1 MKKLG
6 IIFVTIAALLAYG
19 PVYGG
24 DIFTLEVTSEGQ
36 TYNQGFSGVEDMIK
50 NLDTDAIQNQISA
63 YTDNSAASGTLNFR
77 GLDINVS
84 VPANS
89 TAITVD
95 IPAINVNQTFTGA
108 TRNASVDE
116 LEEWLQKEAGDVLTQ
131 IMQKLAATSATD
143 PVAGSPNSLESTMTS
158 TGYDRGFTSAT
169 TELESRTIEAG
180 EKNGNLAGVGFE
192 FGYFEVGDAKGQS
205 YRVPLSYTIRSNT
218 NARKK
223 FTISMPITVTDLEGA
238 YSYAV
243 GLGGGLTWP
252 ITDRWAITP
261 ALDWGFMGS
270 VDLGAVGQIIAPSI
284 TSSYTWPIR
293 NMKLNMG
300 NMLGQYESMKISY
313 GDYSFDPGISNTVLR
328 NGLMLYIPTDKFR
341 KNTGIEVFVVDTRF
355 FGNELHIDAYN
366 EIGFSFGSKKIR
378 RKTVKGIIKNYLR
391 DLRAGLTYTFSSDSS
406 GISFNF
412 GYTF

>member
-1 MKKLG
+1 
-6 IIFVTIAALLAYG
+6 
-19 PVYGG
+19 
-24 DIFTLEVTSEGQ
+24 
-36 TYNQGFSGVEDMIK
+36 MIN
-50 NLDTDAIQNQISA
+50 NLDTDAIESQISN
-63 YTDNSAASGTLNFR
+63 YTETSAASGTLNFR
-77 GLDINVS
+77 GLEINVS

-89 TAITVD
+89 NAITLE
-95 IPAINVNQTFTGA
+95 IPSIDVSETFTGA
-108 TRNASVDE
+108 TRDASVDD

-131 IMQKLAATSATD
+131 IMQELAATSATD
-143 PVAGSPNSLESTMTS
+143 PIAGSPNSLESTMTS
-158 TGYDRGFTSAT
+158 GSYERGFTSAT
-169 TELESRTIEAG
+169 TELEPRTIEAGAG

-218 NARKK
+218 NANKK
-223 FTISMPITVTDLEGA
+223 FTISMPITVTELEGA

-252 ITDRWAITP
+252 INDRWAITP

-270 VDLGAVGQIIAPSI
+270 IDLGAVGQILAPSI

-293 NMKLNMG
+293 NMKLSMG

-341 KNTGIEVFVVDTRF
+341 KNTGIEVFVTDTRF

-366 EIGFSFGSKKIR
+366 EIGFSWGSKKIR
-378 RKTVKGIIKNYLR
+378 RKTIKGIIKNYLR
-391 DLRAGLTYTFSSDSS
+391 DLRAGLTFTFSEDSS